1 MVNALP
7 RLSDPIDEGTS
18 KGARVPY
25 PARFRARLPY
35 WHSMTETVLAR
46 LFLGSIDGLRTVDD
60 QINDKIFKDHV
71 TRVIGPP
78 QQLEV

>member
-1 MVNALP
+1 
-7 RLSDPIDEGTS
+7 
-18 KGARVPY
+18 
-25 PARFRARLPY
+25 
-35 WHSMTETVLAR
+35 MTETVLAR